1 MEPTSNDSGKATL
14 ELLENGIVCLTWQ
27 RQVSLE
33 VADVTAAMA
42 SLDYLCQGLSHPLL
56 VDMGGTTSVSH
67 DARAAFSLPSVASRI
82 ALLGSTPVDRVIA
95 NFRRADSFPCPTLFF
110 TDRAEAVNWLLQDST
125 A

>member
-1 MEPTSNDSGKATL
+1 MEPTSHDSEKATL

-27 RQVSLE
+27 RKISLE
-33 VADVTAAMA
+33 VSDVTAAMA
-42 SLDYLCQGLSHPLL
+42 SLDDFCRGLPHPLL
-56 VDMGGTTSVSH
+56 VDMGGTTGVSH

-110 TDRAEAVNWLLQDST
+110 TDRAEAVSWLLQDST

>member
-1 MEPTSNDSGKATL
+1 VKPIFNDSEKATL

-27 RQVSLE
+27 RQVRLE
-33 VADVTAAMA
+33 KSDVIAAMA
-42 SLDYLCQGLSHPLL
+42 SLDEFCGGLPHPLL

-67 DARAAFSLPSVASRI
+67 DARAAFSRPSAASRI

-110 TDRAEAVNWLLQDST
+110 TDRVEAMSWLLLDAT

>member
-1 MEPTSNDSGKATL
+1 MKPTSDDSEKATL

-33 VADVTAAMA
+33 VADVTAAIA
-42 SLDYLCQGLSHPLL
+42 RLDDFCQGLPHPLL
-56 VDMGGTTSVSH
+56 VDMGGTKSVSH
-67 DARAAFSLPSVASRI
+67 DARAAFSLPSAASRI

-110 TDRAEAVNWLLQDST
+110 TDRAEAISWLLQDPPG
-125 A
+125 